1 MNINQ
6 INIPSTQNVPTDL
19 WQICMAADEC
29 PHPGRDFPKIEPLS
43 DSLEILTNLKNELI
57 KKWGE
62 MDENEEIDLNNFT
75 NDFVNRS
82 GKRFANVEE
91 KIEFEEEVKIAVI
104 DHMWGNIFMIFLG
117 RDVLCLS

>member
-43 DSLEILTNLKNELI
+43 DSLEILNNLKNELI

-75 NDFVNRS
+75 TDFVNRS
-82 GKRFANVEE
+82 GKIFANVEA